1 LGPTSGRNRIA
12 TSLVVH
18 KETKEHLQMK
28 RTYLAAIL
36 SVATLTMTLGAGCG
50 SDKKKPGCTKDTDC
64 KGERVC
70 TKGSCVSPTAES
82 EDPAK
87 AGTKKAPTGLAA
99 ALNAMRPKGT
109 TPGGPATGPG
119 TPGPGTGPGTG
130 TGPGPSG
137 NWKKG
142 SIRICLG
149 PRCVGLGRGFGTN
162 TQDMRAMLDML
173 KQLVFSGLGGM
184 GSAQLPKVKVCVGP
198 QCVTVDKNL
207 LSNPMT
213 LLKLFSN
220 LNPQMLRN
228 LFDKIVK
235 RRPSHSPGLRP
246 HRTTPS
252 PPPRATP
259 PATGIKPISS
269 YADLLSAG
277 AKAVGRTANL
287 AQLTI
292 TSVSDTRLV
301 LEGPG
306 REMIVLR
313 IPGSLKS
320 LLPKLRITTTKV
332 TVRFRVLSRPI
343 GKLVHGEL
351 LSYD

>member
-1 LGPTSGRNRIA
+1 
-12 TSLVVH
+12 
-18 KETKEHLQMK
+18 MK
-28 RTYLAAIL
+28 SMYLAAIL
-36 SVATLTMTLGAGCG
+36 GVATLTMTLGAGCG
-50 SDKKKPGCTKDTDC
+50 SEKKKPGCTKDTDC
-64 KGERVC
+64 KGERLC
-70 TKGSCVSPTAES
+70 QKGDCVSPTAKS

-87 AGTKKAPTGLAA
+87 AGTKKAPTGLMA
-99 ALNAMRPKGT
+99 ALKAARPKA
-109 TPGGPATGPG
+109 PAPSGPATGPG
-119 TPGPGTGPGTG
+119 TPGQGQGQGPHGSGT
-130 TGPGPSG
+130 
-137 NWKKG
+137 WKKD
-142 SIRICLG
+142 SIRFCLG

-184 GSAQLPKVKVCVGP
+184 GSAQLPKVKICVGP
-198 QCVTVDKNL
+198 QCVVVDKNL

-235 RRPSHSPGLRP
+235 RRPGHSPGLRP
-246 HRTTPS
+246 HRTPPS
-252 PPPRATP
+252 PPSRATP
-259 PATGIKPISS
+259 PATGTKPISS

-277 AKAVGRTANL
+277 NKAVGRTANL

-313 IPGSLKS
+313 IPSTLKS

-332 TVRFRVLSRPI
+332 TVRFRVLSRPM

-351 LSYD
+351 LGYD